1 MAISTKISGDV
12 PPVFSKNSLI
22 PQAYGDA
29 DGPEILVQMPLGER
43 FWRTMVQL
51 NNASENANV
60 WDVCLDVFGMFVD
73 VFSICVPIMMLI
85 SWLLSLDF
93 LGYMLD
99 VQWATINCVRLW
111 KEDFS
116 CSKWQDELTQLR
128 TKTVGDQRW
137 G

>member
-60 WDVCLDVFGMFVD
+60 WDVCLDVFGMFV
-73 VFSICVPIMMLI
+73 
-85 SWLLSLDF
+85 F
-93 LGYMLD
+93 LGILENM
-99 VQWATINCVRLW
+99 RLLCAN
-111 KEDFS
+111 KMVFF
-116 CSKWQDELTQLR
+116 
-128 TKTVGDQRW
+128 
-137 G
+137 